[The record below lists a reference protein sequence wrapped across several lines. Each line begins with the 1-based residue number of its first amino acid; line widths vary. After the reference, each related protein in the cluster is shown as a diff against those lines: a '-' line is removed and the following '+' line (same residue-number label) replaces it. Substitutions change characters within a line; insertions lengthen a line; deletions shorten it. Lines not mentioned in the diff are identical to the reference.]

1 MSWNTRWTWSEE
13 FWSADFFDP
22 AIERDMVLAFNPRYW
37 DGPNPKSS
45 RTSGYQF
52 QGHFILIHTD
62 ISDVWTWAAKI
73 YQSLRDRHVDL
84 TAPYGSRMP
93 FCLHEWTRLK
103 ICDAGIGHRQKFTVS
118 KIILTSNQEMFRLFR
133 RLSCTHPLARANM
146 RLKAFDSLN
155 FCRTWK
161 SRAFRALPSRWTRLR
176 NSEASLVQEKPK
188 KCCCSQLQKRWSFIP
203 PYTTFMKIGDGLPL
217 LYQHFP
223 KFWQVLVTNRTH
235 FHFPPSEAP
244 RRRHVAP
251 RHHWAT
257 KNFAGEKMRSSH
269 GLVQNWYITI
279 WCYMC
284 VYYIL
289 TNI

>member
-1 MSWNTRWTWSEE
+1 MGHG
-13 FWSADFFDP
+13 FGAQ
-22 AIERDMVLAFNPRYW
+22 PRYW
-37 DGPNPKSS
+37 DGSNPKSS

-84 TAPYGSRMP
+84 TAPYDSRTP

-103 ICDAGIGHRQKFTVS
+103 ICDAGIGHRQKIIVS
-118 KIILTSNQEMFRLFR
+118 KIILTSNQEICSGCSSAWVALILQLEQTCVWKHSIRWTSAGLAKAGHFVPFPVAGQGSGILKLLLF
-133 RLSCTHPLARANM
+133 
-146 RLKAFDSLN
+146 K
-155 FCRTWK
+155 K
-161 SRAFRALPSRWTRLR
+161 SRRSAVVA
-176 NSEASLVQEKPK
+176 NYK
-188 KCCCSQLQKRWSFIP
+188 KGWSFIP

-223 KFWQVLVTNRTH
+223 KLWQVLVTNRTH

-257 KNFAGEKMRSSH
+257 KNFAGEKMRSWH

-279 WCYMC
+279 SCYMC
-284 VYYIL
+284 VYYIW
-289 TNI
+289 THFF